1 MKSPIQQLGHY
12 ELILTVILTAFF
24 WTGASSVTAQ
34 TTIRNQAS
42 ASGDNLPPNTV
53 VDSNGTELIT
63 GSVELV
69 LIKTAD
75 RAAAEPGDT
84 VIYRLALRNAGTAPA
99 SNIELT
105 DKLPLGMQFLPESLQ
120 GSVTGGNNTRS
131 VRLGSDIKSNRTIAF
146 SVPNT
151 LTLQPRETLNVV
163 YGVLVTPDA
172 IRGNGRNVAVE
183 PRSNIA
189 SYLVRIRPGILSDC
203 GTLIGRVF
211 VDKNFDG
218 EQQPGESGVPNAV
231 VYMDD
236 GNRITT
242 DANGLF
248 SVANV
253 LSGNRTGTLDLTSLP
268 GYTLAPNL
276 YFIEGNSQ
284 SRLVRL
290 EPGGLARMNFAV
302 TPAYGEEQP

>member
-151 LTLQPRETLNVV
+151 L
-163 YGVLVTPDA
+163 
-172 IRGNGRNVAVE
+172 
-183 PRSNIA
+183 
-189 SYLVRIRPGILSDC
+189 
-203 GTLIGRVF
+203 
-211 VDKNFDG
+211 
-218 EQQPGESGVPNAV
+218 
-231 VYMDD
+231 
-236 GNRITT
+236 
-242 DANGLF
+242 
-248 SVANV
+248 
-253 LSGNRTGTLDLTSLP
+253 
-268 GYTLAPNL
+268 
-276 YFIEGNSQ
+276 
-284 SRLVRL
+284 
-290 EPGGLARMNFAV
+290 
-302 TPAYGEEQP
+302 